1 MITKNQH
8 GFTLLELMI
17 TVAILG
23 VLAGIAIPAYN
34 GYVKTSHKTECNNE
48 IAAIKLAETEYYL
61 DNHSYFTGSNVSQL
75 QNYSS
80 GVYVPSSAAI
90 STKSECDY
98 KVTYNSTT
106 SQYTITAS
114 PATGGHL
121 VGEPN
126 MTYTGP

>member
-1 MITKNQH
+1 MTTRNVG

-23 VLAGIAIPAYN
+23 VLAAIAIPAYN
-34 GYVKTSHKTECNNE
+34 GYIKSSRKTECNNE

-61 DNHSYFTGSNVSQL
+61 DNHSYFTGNNVAQL

-80 GVYVPSSAAI
+80 GVYAPSSAAT
-90 STKSECDY
+90 SAKSECDY
-98 KVTYNSTT
+98 KVTFDNTT
-106 SQYTITAS
+106 NTYTITAS